1 MGTQDQ
7 NWLYYVQVSIFACVC
22 WSWVKN
28 RYAYRRERMLM
39 ADVLEL
45 VGSSAMKLSQ
55 LVRDA
60 PPQNANAVAT

>member
-1 MGTQDQ
+1 M
-7 NWLYYVQVSIFACVC
+7 
-22 WSWVKN
+22 KN
-28 RYAYRRERMLM
+28 RYGYRREGTLM